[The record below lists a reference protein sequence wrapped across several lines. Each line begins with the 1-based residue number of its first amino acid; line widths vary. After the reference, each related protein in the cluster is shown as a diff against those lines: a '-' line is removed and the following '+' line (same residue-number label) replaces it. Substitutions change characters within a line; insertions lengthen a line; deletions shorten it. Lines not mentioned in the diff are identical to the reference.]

1 MQPFFLQ
8 FFTLVVQTAKKQGG
22 SVLSRQHSLVVAW
35 ASLLVCLIARLH
47 KLQLVNTT
55 KQADSQSQV
64 VDLALP
70 QLRFCASV
78 LLVKS
83 GDWWW

>member
-8 FFTLVVQTAKKQGG
+8 FFTLVMQTAKKQGG

-64 VDLALP
+64 ADLALP
-70 QLRFCASV
+70 QLRFCASAF
-78 LLVKS
+78 VKS
-83 GDWWW
+83 GDLWW